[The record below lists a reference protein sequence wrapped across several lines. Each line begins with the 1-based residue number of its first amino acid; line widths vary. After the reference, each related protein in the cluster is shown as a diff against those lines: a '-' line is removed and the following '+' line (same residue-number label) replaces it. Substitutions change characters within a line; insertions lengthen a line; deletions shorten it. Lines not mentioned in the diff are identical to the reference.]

1 MNQRTKPNVKPT
13 QSQTYY
19 MQSMKTKLMT
29 LALALIAG
37 VAFGHGGV
45 ELGPKGGRLLEL
57 SKDESMHAEVV
68 VKDGKFHLTLLDK
81 DLKPVKVSEQTITA
95 TTGDRKSPV
104 KLEVTKTDTGYTV
117 PVVKD
122 GEWLIVQFKA
132 TPKAKPITARFE
144 YDTANCEKCS
154 NPEWLCKCGK
164 E

>member
-1 MNQRTKPNVKPT
+1 
-13 QSQTYY
+13 

-57 SKDESMHAEVV
+57 SKDESMHAEVL

-81 DLKPVKVSEQTITA
+81 DLKPVKVTEQTITA
-95 TTGDRKSPV
+95 TTGDRKSPE
-104 KLEVTKTDTGYTV
+104 KLEVAKTDTGFTV

-122 GEWLIVQFKA
+122 GAWLIVQFKA
-132 TPKAKPITARFE
+132 TPRPSPSRPAWSTTLANAASARAPSGSASAKRRRSKA
-144 YDTANCEKCS
+144 
-154 NPEWLCKCGK
+154 
-164 E
+164 